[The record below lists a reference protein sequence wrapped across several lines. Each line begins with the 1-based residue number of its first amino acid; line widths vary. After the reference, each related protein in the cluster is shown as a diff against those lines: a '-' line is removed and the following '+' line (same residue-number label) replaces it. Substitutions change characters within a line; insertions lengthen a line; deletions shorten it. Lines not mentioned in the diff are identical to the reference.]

1 MEHMI
6 IWTML
11 FHVIGL
17 VFWIGG
23 LLVATALL
31 GQHAEEG
38 FEEGRA
44 ALTRAEMKI
53 LNGMANPGAI
63 ITIITGIILLY
74 GRIFYYLHSV
84 WFQAKAILVVCL
96 IVLHAITSVRARRFV
111 AGELLVPRKSWMILH
126 GAISLVFFG
135 ILICVLP
142 GRIYWR

>member
-1 MEHMI
+1 MI
-6 IWTML
+6 IWTVL

-31 GQHAEEG
+31 GQHAEEDSS
-38 FEEGRA
+38 EGQA
-44 ALTRAEMKI
+44 ALARAEMKI

-63 ITIITGIILLY
+63 ITVITGILLVS
-74 GRIFYYLHSV
+74 GRTFYYVHSL
-84 WFQAKAILVVCL
+84 WFQAKATLVLCL
-96 IVLHAITSVRARRFV
+96 IVLHVITYVRARRFV
-111 AGELLVPRKSWMILH
+111 DGQLLLTRKSWMILH